1 MNIYFRAKEKAM
13 ARITKDPAERANEII
28 AVAEELFISKGF
40 TATAVSD
47 IVGKI
52 GVAQGLFYYYFKSKE
67 EVLDAIVE
75 RYANLLLQTTQ
86 DIAQDNAINAI
97 VKIQRIF
104 SAMFDLGK
112 GKEKLVDYIHQQ
124 SYEEMHNKLAV
135 KMTEKLIPI
144 FAALFRQ
151 GMTEGLFTMKDP
163 DVTAEI
169 LLPGLAES
177 LNRMVRQYWGEPEF
191 PEKMGLALSVVE
203 QAVGALQ
210 GSLQI

>member
-1 MNIYFRAKEKAM
+1 M

-28 AVAEELFISKGF
+28 AVAEELFLSKGF

-75 RYANLLLQTTQ
+75 RYAELMLKTTEV
-86 DIAQDNAINAI
+86 IAQDNAINAA

-104 SAMFDLGK
+104 TAMLDLSK
-112 GKEKLVDYIHQQ
+112 EKEKLVDYVHQQ
-124 SYEEMHNKLAV
+124 SYEEMHRKLTV

-144 FAALFRQ
+144 FAVLFRQ
-151 GMTEGLFTMKDP
+151 GMAEGLFTMKDP

-169 LLPGLAES
+169 LLPGLGES
-177 LNRMVRQYWGEPEF
+177 LNRMVRLYWGRPEF
-191 PEKMGLALSVVE
+191 LEKMGLAISVLE
-203 QAVGALQ
+203 QAVRASK

>member
-75 RYANLLLQTTQ
+75 RYADLLLQTTQ

>member
-75 RYANLLLQTTQ
+75 RYADLLLQTTQ

-177 LNRMVRQYWGEPEF
+177 LNRMVRQYWGGPEF